1 MITSLPLVVP
11 ISVVKPDIWHL
22 LPQEPRKCLLVLVM
36 FVVAIHTP
44 FQASLPACLQVPYKQ
59 QQQQQQQQQQL
70 QLQQH
75 RLYPTLELW
84 SLTQSSTQAITVL
97 SDGLSRRQ
105 THFTSSP
112 AADHSKNSDAHVLC
126 SVNHKTQ
133 PVGSQRSVCRKSRY
147 VC

>member
-1 MITSLPLVVP
+1 M
-11 ISVVKPDIWHL
+11 SVVKPDIWHL
-22 LPQEPRKCLLVLVM
+22 LPQEPRKFLLVLVM

-44 FQASLPACLQVPYKQ
+44 LEASLPACLQVPYKQ
-59 QQQQQQQQQQL
+59 QKQQQQ

-112 AADHSKNSDAHVLC
+112 AADHSKKSDAHVLC